1 MPKPKGA
8 KGNGN
13 APGAAVLA
21 ATAGAGGNLPKPGW
35 LNRANV
41 ASELQGCGRYRRKG
55 NLDINRV
62 FHNTKS

>member
-41 ASELQGCGRYRRKG
+41 ASELQGCGRYRREKG
-55 NLDINRV
+55 GFGYKQGV
-62 FHNTKS
+62 S

>member
-13 APGAAVLA
+13 APGAEVLV

-35 LNRANV
+35 LNLANE
-41 ASELQGCGRYRRKG
+41 SELQGCGRCRRERIFG
-55 NLDINRV
+55 
-62 FHNTKS
+62 